1 MKKITPKLR
10 FNGFEQNWQ
19 SNSFGQIVSNKSKK
33 YNPSLADEDFPCIE
47 LDCVSQESGQLL
59 KTYSAKQQSSIKNVF
74 FQGDVLFG
82 KLRPYLKK
90 YLYTTFDGVCSTEF
104 WVLTGKQV
112 TNKFLYQYIQTNT
125 FVESAKKSSGSKM
138 PRADWDIV
146 SSEQFYF
153 PSDKEQNKIADFL
166 SLVDENI
173 TLQTRKVELL
183 QQYKKG
189 MMQKLFSQKIRFKND
204 SGDFYPSW
212 ETTALG
218 KMANFYKGK
227 GISKQDI
234 TSKGENECIRYG
246 ELYTHYNEKIN
257 HILSKTNLSS
267 SESLISHYGDI
278 LIPSSGETAEDI
290 SKASTVLITG
300 VLLGG
305 DLNIIRLKNDYN
317 SLLLAYYLTHYKKK
331 EISKLAQGNSVVHLY
346 AKELK
351 SLEITLPSSLDEQV
365 KIANFFSS
373 IDDKITLEN
382 TKLDIL
388 KQWKQGLL
396 QQMFV

>member
-173 TLQTRKVELL
+173 TLQTLKVELL

-189 MMQKLFSQKIRFKND
+189 MMQKLFSQKIRFKDND
-204 SGDFYPSW
+204 GNDFPKWSTFLLKDVADRVTRKND
-212 ETTALG
+212 ENNQNILT
-218 KMANFYKGK
+218 
-227 GISKQDI
+227 ISAQHGLIDQMTYFNKQI
-234 TSKGENECIRYG
+234 ASKNVTQYYLIHYG
-246 ELYTHYNEKIN
+246 EFAYNKSYSLGYPMGAIKMLTQYDKGVVSTLYICFKFKEGCVNRFYQHYFESGLQNNAIQKVAQEGARN
-257 HILSKTNLSS
+257 HGL
-267 SESLISHYGDI
+267 
-278 LIPSSGETAEDI
+278 
-290 SKASTVLITG
+290 
-300 VLLGG
+300 
-305 DLNIIRLKNDYN
+305 LNIGVNDFFN
-317 SLLLAYYLTHYKKK
+317 IEILTPCY
-331 EISKLAQGNSVVHLY
+331 
-346 AKELK
+346 
-351 SLEITLPSSLDEQV
+351 DEQV
-365 KIANFFSS
+365 KIANFLSS
-373 IDDKITLEN
+373 IDDKVTLEK
-382 TKLDIL
+382 TKLDKL